1 MNSLALYSL
10 SAAIWGSTWLVITF
24 QLGAASP
31 MVSVFLR
38 FLLATVLSFGLV
50 LVLKKPLV
58 FSRRNHLFFALQ
70 GLFNFSL
77 NYNFTY
83 FSETMIPSGLV
94 AVTFTLV
101 IYFNIL
107 GLRFIYGKSIDRKV
121 IISALLGASG
131 IFLIFQ
137 SEIEK
142 LGNPQQTML
151 GLALGVIATF
161 FASCGNMV
169 TVRNAKHKLDVLSVN
184 TWSMLYGSLCT
195 LVFILISG
203 QPWSVDWSLT
213 YVSSLFYLSIFGTV
227 IAFWAYLTL
236 IGNIGADRAAYI
248 SVITPVIAIGLS
260 LAFEGYEL
268 HSTTVIG
275 VVLCLLG
282 NYFVLSKPTR
292 DKNSRS
298 SLQPK

>member
-1 MNSLALYSL
+1 
-10 SAAIWGSTWLVITF
+10 
-24 QLGAASP
+24 

-38 FLLATVLSFGLV
+38 FLLATVISFGLV
-50 LVLKKPLV
+50 LVLKKPLA
-58 FSRRNHLFFALQ
+58 FSRKHHLFFALQ

-107 GLRFIYGKSIDRKV
+107 GLRFIFGKAIDRKV
-121 IISALLGASG
+121 IVSALLGASG

-142 LGNPQQTML
+142 LGNPPQTIL
-151 GLALGVIATF
+151 GLSLGVIATF

-184 TWSMLYGSLCT
+184 TWAMLYGSLCT
-195 LVFILISG
+195 LAFIMISG
-203 QPWSVDWSLT
+203 QPWKVEWSLT
-213 YVSSLFYLSIFGTV
+213 YVSSLFYLSVFGTV

-260 LAFEGYEL
+260 LAFEDYQL
-268 HSTTVIG
+268 HLTTVAGIA
-275 VVLCLLG
+275 LCLVG
-282 NYFVLSKPTR
+282 NYFVLAKPA
-292 DKNSRS
+292 KGKS
-298 SLQPK
+298 